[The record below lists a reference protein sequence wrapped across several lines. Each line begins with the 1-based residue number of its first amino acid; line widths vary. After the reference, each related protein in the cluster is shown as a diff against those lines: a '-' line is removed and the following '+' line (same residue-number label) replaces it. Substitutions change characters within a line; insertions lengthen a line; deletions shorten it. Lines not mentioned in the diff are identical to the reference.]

1 MDYRD
6 SGLHVPRHVFHQ
18 NGFNITINTVNMI
31 FLLTGLLLH
40 KTPMAYMRAVS
51 AAARST
57 AGILVQ
63 FRSMP
68 VSSS

>member
-1 MDYRD
+1 VLRD
-6 SGLHVPRHVFHQ
+6 CLSGHLFAEK
-18 NGFNITINTVNMI
+18 GFNITINTVNLMFMI
-31 FLLTGLLLH
+31 AGLLLH

-63 FRSMP
+63 FPSTRVFS
-68 VSSS
+68 